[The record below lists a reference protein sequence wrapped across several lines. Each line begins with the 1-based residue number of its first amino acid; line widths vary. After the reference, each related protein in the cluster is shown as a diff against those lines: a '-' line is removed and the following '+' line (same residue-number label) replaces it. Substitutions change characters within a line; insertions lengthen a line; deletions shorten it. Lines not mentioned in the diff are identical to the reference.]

1 MSSLVYN
8 SDLRF
13 REMAGFNE
21 AWAAVA
27 LPRDGEPV
35 SPELEPL
42 LRQVYSDV
50 LAAPVN
56 LPALKESLTALLGY
70 LAGRG
75 RTNAN
80 CWAVDMFFCSSG
92 GWERDWAKRASQMTF
107 TTCCRFWAKLCTT
120 LCGRRRSLR
129 ISAVFQ
135 NNFLLVCA
143 NCHTRNLVNEFRNFD
158 NAARVEH
165 RYGKRNLGP
174 WDDFE

>member
-1 MSSLVYN
+1 
-8 SDLRF
+8 
-13 REMAGFNE
+13 MAGFNE

-56 LPALKESLTALLGY
+56 LPALKESLTALLEY

-80 CWAVDMFFCSSG
+80 CWRLTCSSVHPKAG
-92 GWERDWAKRASQMTF
+92 SGTGRKKASQMTF

-129 ISAVFQ
+129 TSTVFQ

-158 NAARVEH
+158 NQS
-165 RYGKRNLGP
+165 GSKR
-174 WDDFE
+174 DKRRAVAE